1 MAATDILGTADA
13 AHLLRRAGFG
23 GTAKDLAKL
32 ATRTR
37 GDAVALL
44 LLTKMRRS
52 RPPAGKSGDV
62 ALAKMR
68 LWWLKQM
75 QSPKW
80 RLHEKIA
87 LFWHAHFATPWSAV
101 PNPAQLARQN
111 GVFRELG
118 LGGFRALLYEITR
131 DAAMLEFRD
140 GARSGPADPNES
152 YARAL
157 LEQYALGARDLAGM
171 PNYVEA
177 DVVGFARGLTGFQLG
192 AKDLA
197 GRVELELFDGGTK
210 QVFVGNAAE
219 AVGNLGVEDG
229 SGHELPPAQNLLD
242 LLLAHR
248 DSADRPTAA
257 RFVARKLWEWLAYP
271 EPELAL
277 VDALA
282 DAFVASGYQTR
293 ALVSAILLRDEFW
306 SPAARNSTPRT
317 PVDFAL
323 ASLRALGAKS
333 SLAALPA
340 ALARMG
346 MPLFDPPA
354 VEGFDRGEEWL
365 SAGLLQ
371 RRLEFAQAL
380 AAGRSGKTYALAPKK
395 LFDLKSTDPAGLVAG
410 LLATLDVV
418 PSAASLQVLL
428 DYVADGVGLDPKEFA
443 ERTLRGAIALALS
456 LPEYQ
461 VH

>member
-1 MAATDILGTADA
+1 MAANDILGTADA

-23 GTAKDLAKL
+23 ATAKDLASF
-32 ATRTR
+32 ANRTR
-37 GDAVALL
+37 GAAVDLL
-44 LLTKMRRS
+44 LGSKTRRS
-52 RPPAGKSGDV
+52 RPPAGKSGDL
-62 ALAKMR
+62 ALAKMQ

-80 RLHEKIA
+80 RLHEKVA

-118 LGGFRALLYEITR
+118 LGAFRTLLYEVTR

-140 GARSGPADPNES
+140 GVRSGPADPNEN

-177 DVVGFARGLTGFQLG
+177 DVVAYARGLTGFQLG
-192 AKDLA
+192 PKDLA
-197 GRVELELFDGGTK
+197 GQVDLDFFDDGTK

-219 AVGNLGVEDG
+219 SVGNLGVEDG
-229 SGHELPPAQNLLD
+229 SGEELPAAQNLLD

-248 DSADRPTAA
+248 DSEDRPTVA
-257 RFVARKLWEWLAYP
+257 RFVARKLWEWFAYP

-282 DAFVASGYQTR
+282 DVFVASGYRTG
-293 ALVSAILLRDEFW
+293 ALVEAILLDDEFY
-306 SPAARNSTPRT
+306 SDAARSSTPRT

-333 SLAALPA
+333 SLAALPS
-340 ALARMG
+340 ALGRMG
-346 MPLFDPPA
+346 MTLFDPPA
-354 VEGFDRGEEWL
+354 VEGWNRGEEWL
-365 SAGLLQ
+365 TAGLMQ

-380 AAGRSGKTYALAPKK
+380 AAGRSGKVYALAPKK
-395 LFDLKSTDPAGLVAG
+395 LFDLKSTDAAALVDR
-410 LLATLDVV
+410 LLATLGVV
-418 PSAASLQVLL
+418 PSAVSRQVLV
-428 DYVADGVGLDPKEFA
+428 DYVAGGAGLDPKERV
-443 ERTLRGAIALALS
+443 ERTLRGAVALALS
-456 LPEYQ
+456 LPESQ

>member
-1 MAATDILGTADA
+1 MAATDILGSADA

-23 GTAKDLAKL
+23 ASARELASFADL
-32 ATRTR
+32 TR
-37 GDAVALL
+37 GDAVELL
-44 LLTKMRRS
+44 LGKKTRRS
-52 RPPAGKSGDV
+52 RPPAGKGGAA
-62 ALAKMR
+62 ALAKMQV
-68 LWWLKQM
+68 WWLKQM

-87 LFWHAHFATPWSAV
+87 LFWHAHFATPWSVV

-118 LGGFRALLYEITR
+118 LGAFRTLLYEITR

-140 GARSGPADPNES
+140 GVRSGPADPNES
-152 YARAL
+152 FARAL
-157 LEQYALGARDLAGM
+157 LEQYALGPRDLAGM

-177 DVVGFARGLTGFQLG
+177 DVVAFARGLTGFQLG
-192 AKDLA
+192 PKDLA
-197 GRVELELFDGGTK
+197 GRVELALFDGGTK

-219 AVGNLGVEDG
+219 AVGNLGIEDG
-229 SGHELPPAQNLLD
+229 SGHELPPERSLLD

-248 DSADRPTAA
+248 DSDARPT
-257 RFVARKLWEWLAYP
+257 VARLIAKKLWEWLAYP
-271 EPELAL
+271 EPALAL

-306 SPAARNSTPRT
+306 SPAARSSTPRT

-380 AAGRSGKTYALAPKK
+380 AAGRSSKTYALAPKK
-395 LFDLKSTDPAGLVAG
+395 LFDPKAIDPAALVAG
-410 LLATLDVV
+410 LLAALDVV
-418 PSAASLQVLL
+418 PSAASLEVLV
-428 DYVADGVGLDPKEFA
+428 DYVAGGLGLDPKEFA
-443 ERTLRGAIALALS
+443 ERTLRGAVALALS

>member
-23 GTAKDLAKL
+23 ATAKDLAGFAK
-32 ATRTR
+32 RTR
-37 GDAVALL
+37 AEAVELL
-44 LLTKMRRS
+44 LGTKTRRS
-52 RPPAGKSGDV
+52 RPPAGAGGEL
-62 ALAKMR
+62 ALAKMQR
-68 LWWLKQM
+68 WWLKQM
-75 QSPKW
+75 QSPSW
-80 RLHEKIA
+80 RLHEKVA

-118 LGGFRALLYEITR
+118 LGAFRTLLYEVTR

-140 GARSGPADPNES
+140 GARSGPADPNEN

-177 DVVGFARGLTGFQLG
+177 DVVAYARGLTGFQLG
-192 AKDLA
+192 PKDLA
-197 GRVELELFDGGTK
+197 GQVDLEFFDDGMK

-219 AVGNLGVEDG
+219 AVGVLGVEDG
-229 SGHELPPAQNLLD
+229 SGNQLPAVQNLLD
-242 LLLAHR
+242 VLFAHR
-248 DSADRPTAA
+248 DSEDRPTLA
-257 RFVARKLWEWLAYP
+257 RFIARKLWEWFAYP
-271 EPELAL
+271 EPELVL

-282 DAFVASGYQTR
+282 DEFVASGYRTG
-293 ALVSAILLRDEFW
+293 ALVEALLLRDEFYGE
-306 SPAARNSTPRT
+306 AARSSTPRT

-333 SLAALPA
+333 SLAALPG

-346 MPLFDPPA
+346 MALFDPPA
-354 VEGFDRGEEWL
+354 VDGWNRGEEWL
-365 SAGLLQ
+365 TTGLMQ

-380 AAGRSGKTYALAPKK
+380 AAGRSSKAYTLAPNK
-395 LFDLKSTDPAGLVAG
+395 LFDLKSSDAAALVDA
-410 LLATLDVV
+410 LLATLDVA
-418 PSAASLQVLL
+418 PSAVSRQVLV
-428 DYVADGVGLDPKEFA
+428 DYVAGGAGLDPKERV
-443 ERTLRGAIALALS
+443 ERTLRGAVALALS